1 MQAVKMLFAII
12 MFDEGVM
19 ESKERVVLGG
29 GCFWCLDAVF
39 LRINGVQSAVS
50 GYMGGRMRILLMR
63 RYVLEQLVMSK

>member
-1 MQAVKMLFAII
+1 MLFAII
-12 MFDEGVM
+12 MFDEGLM

-50 GYMGGRMRILLMR
+50 GYMGGVECESYL
-63 RYVLEQLVMSK
+63 